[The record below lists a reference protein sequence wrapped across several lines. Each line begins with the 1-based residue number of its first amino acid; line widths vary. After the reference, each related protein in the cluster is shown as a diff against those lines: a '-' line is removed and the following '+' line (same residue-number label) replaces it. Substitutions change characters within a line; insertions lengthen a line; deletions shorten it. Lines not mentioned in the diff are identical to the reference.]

1 MREPAGRLL
10 TEVRTGRRR
19 PRRLIPP
26 GIRIETTA
34 ARSTDPFGLGRQTK
48 SDKGAVVGRVRPGQ
62 IRHWQ
67 IAFTASLQI
76 RRSALRRMF
85 PTAVR
90 CNAPAVLSNGN
101 LLFIEVEGLDALDA
115 GWQARYRRS
124 RGGN

>member
-10 TEVRTGRRR
+10 SEVRTGRRR
-19 PRRLIPP
+19 ARRLIPP

-62 IRHWQ
+62 IRHRQ
-67 IAFTASLQI
+67 ITFTTSLQVH
-76 RRSALRRMF
+76 RSALRRMF

-90 CNAPAVLSNGN
+90 CDAPAILSNGN
-101 LLFIEVEGLDALDA
+101 LLFVEVEGLDAFEA
-115 GWQARYRRS
+115 GWQARYFRS
-124 RGGN
+124 RG